1 MSENRIEIVNGKR
14 RAVFVRDEDGWK
26 PDWFYEGDRPMLR
39 FKDHEW
45 LSIGHIHPTA
55 ACRGEKVGNKAV
67 FRGEIL
73 YGTVKV
79 AWSVT
84 IKPDRACKGFLVET
98 EFTPEGTIELMESF
112 TSYET
117 PYEYDGTEHVTTVI
131 GQNPITQ
138 WKGAE
143 RITPKQWAHPM
154 WCYNRDEFVH
164 MTGPCDTPLLVQSVA
179 NADGS
184 NARHTAIVGDWNVC
198 SVHEAFATTTRTVTT
213 GDREWGE
220 NARDKHRG
228 YKYIVAGVNWSS
240 SLAKDPNIMYDAKR
254 RQRQRLYITY
264 ASTLPHGRLDEYLM
278 AAWQRAAAIDMPAD
292 GAMEMYDLALS
303 RGVTWSA
310 AVRWLRDIFTTGSA
324 DGLFYPD
331 RGIRTYAPGTRPKAP
346 VDFSWSWWPQWA
358 GYFHYQAMLT
368 NDAALKSACQRYD
381 DNFAAVT
388 QTHVDADIISVS
400 FVPAMKWVATAGKG
414 SPLAAA
420 LHRSIETSYAKSVAD
435 NGTPRQHDHGNQA
448 VRAENFLLASLAYDD
463 AKFARQGLLLLEEI
477 NAALDGRFWTFGG
490 TSWADLSHGGQP
502 RPMGYGHAIA
512 ANVRAFQQ
520 TRDAKYLDDARRFAR
535 LLIATSVMTHDGSP
549 SPDFDWRGW
558 CHGTMGGRDQ
568 HAQCPPWET
577 SNALMCMV
585 ELMAEQDL
593 DSGCYDTLWYYER
606 TGLAQFPKARTHKRI
621 WDPTMKI
628 VRFVPREKLVSER
641 DFYDVL
647 PFLAYENPADQT
659 LLASYQGSD
668 CLEGELL
675 FGGGLAKADDP
686 RLSILVPQAALM
698 DPAVTHRRVM
708 KVWNPTTK
716 AIETTL
722 RVVWPDGSVASQPL
736 KAPSREVVTVEF
748 VK

>member
-1 MSENRIEIVNGKR
+1 MSDNRIEIVNGKR
-14 RAVFVRDEDGWK
+14 RAVFVRGADGWT

-45 LSIGHIHPTA
+45 LSLGHIHPTA
-55 ACRGEKVGNKAV
+55 ASSGEKIGNKAV
-67 FRGEIL
+67 FRGEAM
-73 YGTVKV
+73 YGSVKV

-84 IKPDRACKGFLVET
+84 VKPDRACKGFMIET
-98 EFTPEGTIELMESF
+98 EFTPDGTIELMESF

-138 WKGAE
+138 WKGDQ

-154 WCYNRDEFVH
+154 WCYNRDEYVH
-164 MTGPCDTPLLVQSVA
+164 MTGPCDTPLLVQTVA
-179 NADGS
+179 NPDGS
-184 NARHTAIVGDWNVC
+184 NARYTAIVGDWNVC
-198 SVHEAFATTTRTVTT
+198 SVHEAYATCTRTVKAS
-213 GDREWGE
+213 DREWSE
-220 NARDKHRG
+220 NARDDRRG

-240 SLAKDPNIMYDAKR
+240 SLAKDPNIMYEAKR
-254 RQRQRLYITY
+254 HQRQRLYVTFG
-264 ASTLPHGRLDEYLM
+264 TPQGNLDELLM
-278 AAWQRAAAIDMPAD
+278 AAWHRAAAIDMPDD
-292 GAMEMYDLALS
+292 GAMAMHDQAVS
-303 RGVTWSA
+303 RGATWTA
-310 AVRWLRDIFTTGSA
+310 AVRWLRDLFTHGSA

-331 RGIRTYAPGTRPKAP
+331 RGIRTYAPGTRPKAGE
-346 VDFSWSWWPQWA
+346 DFSWGWWPQWA
-358 GYFHYQAMLT
+358 GYFHYRALLT
-368 NDAALKSACQRYD
+368 NDTDLKAACERYD
-381 DNFAAVT
+381 ENFA
-388 QTHVDADIISVS
+388 QCSNTHVDADIVNVS
-400 FVPAMKWVATAGKG
+400 FVPAVKWAATAGKG

-420 LHRSIETSYAKSVAD
+420 VRPSIEASYAKSVAE
-435 NGTPRQHDHGNQA
+435 NGGPRRHDPGNQA
-448 VRAENFLLASLAYDD
+448 SRAEMMLLATQAYDD
-463 AKFARQGLLLLEEI
+463 PKFAAQGLLLVEEM
-477 NAALDGRFWTFGG
+477 NAELDNRFWSFGC

-512 ANVRAFQQ
+512 ANVRAFQR
-520 TRDAKYLDDARRFAR
+520 TRDAKFLAAARRFTR
-535 LLIATSVMTHDGSP
+535 LLISTSVMTHDGSP
-549 SPDFDWRGW
+549 APDYDWRGW

-577 SNALMCMV
+577 SNALMCMI

-593 DSGCYDTLWYYER
+593 ESGCYDTLWYYAR

-675 FGGGLAKADDP
+675 FGGGLATADDG
-686 RLSILVPQAALM
+686 RLIVLVPHAAQM
-698 DPAVTHRRVM
+698 DPAVTNHRTI
-708 KVWNPTTK
+708 KVWNPTAK
-716 AIETTL
+716 PIDTTI
-722 RVVWPDGSVASQPL
+722 RVVWPDGTTASQPL
-736 KAPSREVVTVEF
+736 KVPSRELVMAEF